1 MPEFISS
8 NYFDS
13 QKPKGK
19 PSVITWNGVRMVRS
33 HSITSTAKEIINM
46 SMNQE
51 MVSINAIGKQSSGK
65 TQLFFTLAHCIHKYA
80 KVPYQI
86 SFFGKKELL
95 NLEETVK
102 KLKPTNQIIIFDD
115 IAFLKA
121 SATTKQIDQIQQV
134 LSVIRHLPGGES
146 VKIILCKSFQYSKA
160 IPPFLRQNDFT
171 FLSSIDQSDDIES
184 MIGKKHH
191 KKINQLKELRSQGSI
206 TGKFDYSMGGQ
217 RKVTYRWQDP
227 FLPFLYISGIGA
239 RIVCS
244 PLRNWIDP
252 ICNQCVPNETIKENP
267 TDIKSIIEDFKSKFG
282 DGSIIRQAVKI
293 KLIQSGIN
301 CYGPRIVQ
309 AVRYIDQLQQKKL
322 ISIESLANALDL
334 AETRTSLY
342 PQRQPSW

>member
-146 VKIILCKSFQYSKA
+146 VKIILCK
-160 IPPFLRQNDFT
+160 
-171 FLSSIDQSDDIES
+171 
-184 MIGKKHH
+184 
-191 KKINQLKELRSQGSI
+191 
-206 TGKFDYSMGGQ
+206 
-217 RKVTYRWQDP
+217 
-227 FLPFLYISGIGA
+227 
-239 RIVCS
+239 
-244 PLRNWIDP
+244 
-252 ICNQCVPNETIKENP
+252 
-267 TDIKSIIEDFKSKFG
+267 
-282 DGSIIRQAVKI
+282 
-293 KLIQSGIN
+293 
-301 CYGPRIVQ
+301 
-309 AVRYIDQLQQKKL
+309 
-322 ISIESLANALDL
+322 
-334 AETRTSLY
+334 
-342 PQRQPSW
+342 

>member
-1 MPEFISS
+1 MTEYLES
-8 NYFDS
+8 NWFSS
-13 QKPKGK
+13 QKPVGK

-33 HSITSTAKEIINM
+33 HSITAVAKEIINM
-46 SMNQE
+46 STNQE

-65 TQLFFTLAHCIHKYA
+65 TQLFFTLAHLIHKYA

-86 SFFGKKELL
+86 SFFGKEELL

-102 KLKPTNQIIIFDD
+102 KLRPTNQIIIFDD

-121 SATTKQIDQIQQV
+121 SATNKQIDQIQQV
-134 LSVIRHLPGGES
+134 LSVIRHLPGGED

-171 FLSSIDQSDDIES
+171 FLSSVDHSDDIES

-206 TGKFDYSMGGQ
+206 TGKFEYLMGGQ
-217 RKVTYRWQDP
+217 RKVTYKWQKP

-239 RIVCS
+239 RIVVS
-244 PLRNWIDP
+244 PLRTWIDN
-252 ICNQCVPNETIKENP
+252 ICNQCVP
-267 TDIKSIIEDFKSKFG
+267 TDITQENSTGVADTIEDFKSKFG
-282 DGSIIRQAVKI
+282 DGSVIRQAVKI
-293 KLIQSGIN
+293 KLIQQGIN
-301 CYGPRIVQ
+301 CYPARVVQ

-322 ISIESLANALDL
+322 ISIESLANALEL
-334 AETRTSLY
+334 TETKTSLY
-342 PQRQPSW
+342 PRKQPA